1 MTDEVCEQENGGPEL
16 IPENKRA
23 RSLKYSVVDGIFYSS
38 MVGFGETYFIPLLIF
53 IGATNVQVG
62 IYSAAPQIGVA
73 LSQFLSI
80 LIIDKYRTRKRIIVT
95 GASSQLIFLALMAG
109 CLAAGALRPWSFIL
123 MAVAY
128 FFVNGAVIPSWN
140 SLIGDLTTP
149 ENRGAYF
156 GRRNGLTQLTSFAAV
171 LIAGGVLQYF
181 TGRGAEAAGFIAII
195 MMAFLSRIGSVYA
208 LSKHYEVPYVKSDS
222 QDFSFYDFIKRS
234 PHSNFAHF
242 VFFVGLM
249 SFAVHVSAPFFA
261 VYMLRD
267 LHFSYMEYTLAQ
279 GTFIATQFI
288 AMRRWGPFSDKY
300 GNRIVLRISATLL
313 PIIPLCWLF
322 SRNFYAI
329 VFFQFL
335 SGLAWAGWALASA
348 NFIFDA
354 VTPPK
359 RARCAAYLNFFNSLG
374 IGVGS
379 LTGAYLCT
387 KLPSGIVTSVM
398 NVSFIS
404 NLNYLFVISVLL
416 RFFVV
421 FLFMPTVREVRQV
434 QSGGAKDMFMML
446 ASIRPLSG
454 VKFNIFTGIDRKP
467 RKNGDAPEDAS
478 KND

>member
-1 MTDEVCEQENGGPEL
+1 MMEEIREHENGASDL
-16 IPENKRA
+16 IPERKRE
-23 RSLKYSVVDGIFYSS
+23 RSLKYSVVDGVFYSA
-38 MVGFGETYFIPLLIF
+38 MVGFGETYFIPLLVF
-53 IGATNVQVG
+53 IGATNSQVG

-80 LIIDKYRTRKRIIVT
+80 YIINKYRTRKRIIVT

-109 CLAAGALRPWSFIL
+109 FLGFGILRPWSFIV

-156 GRRNGLTQLTSFAAV
+156 GRRNGLTQLVSFAAV
-171 LIAGGVLQYF
+171 LAAGGVLQVF

-195 MMAFLSRIGSVYA
+195 SLAFVSRCGSVYA
-208 LSKHYEVPYVKSDS
+208 LSKHYEVPYIKTEG
-222 QDFSFYDFIKRS
+222 QEFSFYDFIRRS

-279 GTFIATQFI
+279 GTFIATQFL

-313 PIIPLCWLF
+313 PVIPLCWLF

-359 RARCAAYLNFFNSLG
+359 RARCAAYMNFFNSMG

-379 LTGAYLCT
+379 LTGAFLCT
-387 KLPSGIVTSVM
+387 KLPAHINTSVM
-398 NVSFIS
+398 NVTFIS
-404 NLNYLFVISVLL
+404 NLNYLFVISILL

-421 FLFMPTVREVRQV
+421 FLFMPTVREVRRV
-434 QSGGAKDMFMML
+434 QQGGAKDMFMML

-454 VKFNIFTGIDRKP
+454 VKFNIFTGIDRKT
-467 RKNGDAPEDAS
+467 RNGGPDQG
-478 KND
+478 